1 MISAVVLALA
11 SVTSLIVGMKMIVLR
26 TCSPLKAV
34 HRRNLTP
41 EGERRLSLVCGPA
54 LLVVGASFAV
64 SAYLAAF
71 AGDAASGAQ
80 AVIGVAGV
88 ALPALVIL
96 LAIRCYNGSVAS

>member
-11 SVTSLIVGMKMIVLR
+11 SVMSLLAGAKMIVRR

-54 LLVVGASFAV
+54 LLVVGVSFAV
-64 SAYLAAF
+64 SAYFAAF
-71 AGDAASGAQ
+71 VGDAASGAQ
-80 AVIGVAGV
+80 AAIGVAGI

-96 LAIRCYNGSVAS
+96 LAIRSYNGSVTS

>member
-1 MISAVVLALA
+1 MISAVVFALA
-11 SVTSLIVGMKMIVLR
+11 SVMTLLAGAKMIARR

-41 EGERRLSLVCGPA
+41 EAERRLSLVCGPA
-54 LLVVGASFAV
+54 LLVAGASFAA

-80 AVIGVAGV
+80 AVIGVVGI

-96 LAIRCYNGSVAS
+96 LAIRRYNGLVTS

>member
-1 MISAVVLALA
+1 MISAVVFALA
-11 SVTSLIVGMKMIVLR
+11 SVMTLLAGAKMIARR
-26 TCSPLKAV
+26 TCSPLKDV

-41 EGERRLSLVCGPA
+41 EAERRLSLVCGPA
-54 LLVVGASFAV
+54 LLVAGASFAA

-80 AVIGVAGV
+80 AVIGVVGI

-96 LAIRCYNGSVAS
+96 LAIRRYNGSVTS

>member
-11 SVTSLIVGMKMIVLR
+11 SVMSLIAGIKMIVMR

-54 LLVVGASFAV
+54 LLVVGVSFAV
-64 SAYLAAF
+64 SAYFVAF
-71 AGDAASGAQ
+71 VGDAASGAQ
-80 AVIGVAGV
+80 AAIGVAGI
-88 ALPALVIL
+88 ALPALVTL
-96 LAIRCYNGSVAS
+96 LAIRSYNGSVTS

>member
-1 MISAVVLALA
+1 MSLLAGA
-11 SVTSLIVGMKMIVLR
+11 KMIVRR

-41 EGERRLSLVCGPA
+41 EGARRLSLVCGPP
-54 LLVVGASFAV
+54 LLVVGAPFAA
-64 SAYLAAF
+64 SACLAVF

-80 AVIGVAGV
+80 ADIGAVGI

-96 LAIRCYNGSVAS
+96 LAVRRCNGSVAS

>member
-1 MISAVVLALA
+1 MFALA
-11 SVTSLIVGMKMIVLR
+11 SVMTLLAGAKMIARR

-41 EGERRLSLVCGPA
+41 EAERRLSLVCGPA
-54 LLVVGASFAV
+54 LLVAGASFAA

-80 AVIGVAGV
+80 AVIGVVGI

-96 LAIRCYNGSVAS
+96 LAIRRYNGSVTS

>member
-1 MISAVVLALA
+1 MTSAVVLALA
-11 SVTSLIVGMKMIVLR
+11 SVMTLLAGAKMIARR

-41 EGERRLSLVCGPA
+41 EAERRLSLVCGPA
-54 LLVVGASFAV
+54 LLVAGSSFAA

-80 AVIGVAGV
+80 AIIGVVGI

-96 LAIRCYNGSVAS
+96 LAIRRYNGSVVS

>member
-1 MISAVVLALA
+1 MISSVVLALA
-11 SVTSLIVGMKMIVLR
+11 SVMSLIAGIKMIVRR
-26 TCSPLKAV
+26 TRSPLKAV

-54 LLVVGASFAV
+54 LLVVGVSFAA

-71 AGDAASGAQ
+71 AGDAASGVQ
-80 AVIGVAGV
+80 AVIGVAGI

-96 LAIRCYNGSVAS
+96 LAIKRYNGSVTS

>member
-11 SVTSLIVGMKMIVLR
+11 SVMSLLAGVKMIVRR
-26 TCSPLKAV
+26 TCSPLKAA

-54 LLVVGASFAV
+54 LLVVGASFAA

-71 AGDAASGAQ
+71 VGDAAGGAQ
-80 AVIGVAGV
+80 AAIGAAGI

-96 LAIRCYNGSVAS
+96 LAIRRCNGSVAS

>member
-11 SVTSLIVGMKMIVLR
+11 SVMTLLAGAKMIARR

-41 EGERRLSLVCGPA
+41 EAERRLSLVCGPA
-54 LLVVGASFAV
+54 LLVAGSSFAA

-80 AVIGVAGV
+80 AIIGVVGI

-96 LAIRCYNGSVAS
+96 LAIRRYNGSVTS

>member
-11 SVTSLIVGMKMIVLR
+11 SVMSLLAGVKMIVGR

-54 LLVVGASFAV
+54 LLVVGASFA
-64 SAYLAAF
+64 AF
-71 AGDAASGAQ
+71 TGDAASGAQ
-80 AVIGVAGV
+80 AVIGAVGI

-96 LAIRCYNGSVAS
+96 LAIRRYNGSVAS